1 MLFINLLFTNFSIG
15 QRSKA
20 SLIKFASRYAKSN
33 LDLLL
38 KDTSNALNYCVPVIW
53 RKLFCHEN
61 LNCERTEP
69 DTNVQRRQFPRAS
82 SPTLRNL
89 FASNLFR
96 TEHNCTEKLLKTYWK
111 LNRSEKSARSQ
122 LILPFRI
129 VTCGE
134 IVSNNTLRRFFNA
147 PINRRRTS
155 PDCLFL
161 QRVEA
166 RSVDSVSNANWIF
179 RRFSADS
186 RLVLSNRR
194 HPPSTP
200 NVSQLFARPF
210 SCVK

>member
-1 MLFINLLFTNFSIG
+1 MIFLSSHSLHIFSVG

-20 SLIKFASRYAKSN
+20 SLIKFVSRYAKSYP
-33 LDLLL
+33 DLPS
-38 KDTSNALNYCVPVIW
+38 KDSSNEANYCVPVIW

-96 TEHNCTEKLLKTYWK
+96 TQHNCSEKLLKTYWK

-129 VTCGE
+129 ITCDE
-134 IVSNNTLRRFFNA
+134 IVSNNSLRRFFNA

-155 PDCLFL
+155 PDCLFH
-161 QRVEA
+161 QRVESA
-166 RSVDSVSNANWIF
+166 VSVDFVSNANWIF
-179 RRFSADS
+179 PPT
-186 RLVLSNRR
+186 LVSSLATDDIL
-194 HPPSTP
+194 H
-200 NVSQLFARPF
+200 QLEKTCRPF
-210 SCVK
+210 SCAK